1 MASNR
6 RDILDAIE
14 LRANCRASYVHTQPV
29 RIFLEDRVLW
39 KGRVEVF
46 DLQGH
51 AFAKRAF
58 GWGVKRKDKKTEI
71 VTVLGIPPLDTPIM
85 AVKAYLSNQ
94 KFY

>member
-1 MASNR
+1 MTSYR
-6 RDILDAIE
+6 RDLLDAIE
-14 LRANCRASYVHTQPV
+14 LRGNCRATYFHTQPV

-58 GWGVKRKDKKTEI
+58 GWGVKRKDKKTHFVI
-71 VTVLGIPPLDTPIM
+71 VLGIPPLDTPLM
-85 AVKAYLSNQ
+85 AVKAYLSSQ
-94 KFY
+94 KLY